1 MKEAR
6 FIVPN
11 IIVTLAV
18 LWLAGGCKVGGN
30 IAESDFATGPRGDYV
45 EIVLKDN
52 RSLRGEF
59 LTLREESIIV
69 LVRQGE
75 DRDIHEMSQE
85 LQFPVVA
92 GISFEISRTITLRY
106 KDRKIVNRG
115 NPTSKENL
123 ESYRLYSRYPQGIS
137 KQLMKELLDAYNQE
151 SLFELS
157 LKDTSLP

>member
-11 IIVTLAV
+11 IILTLAV
-18 LWLAGGCKVGGN
+18 LWLACGCTVGGN
-30 IAESDFATGPRGDYV
+30 IAKSDFVTGPRGDNV
-45 EIVLKDN
+45 EILLNDN

-59 LTLREESIIV
+59 LALREESIIV
-69 LVRQGE
+69 LVHQGE

-92 GISFEISRTITLRY
+92 STPFKISRTITLQY
-106 KDRKIVNRG
+106 KNLKIVNRG
-115 NPTSKENL
+115 NPTSKVNL
-123 ESYRLYSRYPQGIS
+123 DSYRLYSRYPQGID

-157 LKDTSLP
+157 LKEASLP